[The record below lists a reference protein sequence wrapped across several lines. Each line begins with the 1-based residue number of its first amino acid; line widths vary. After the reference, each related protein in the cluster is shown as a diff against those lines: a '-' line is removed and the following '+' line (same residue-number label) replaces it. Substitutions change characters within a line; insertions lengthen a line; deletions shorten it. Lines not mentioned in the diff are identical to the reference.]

1 MKTNEIIKSEADT
14 VLQTYIR
21 PEVVFARGAGAYLFD
36 TEGKRY
42 LDFSSGIAVT
52 ALGHSDPEWVT
63 AVQEQ
68 AAALVHVSNLYHT
81 GPQVALAQRLV
92 ANSFADRV
100 YFGNTGAEA
109 NEAALKFARK
119 FARQQSPA
127 QEKTQIVAFSGS
139 FHGRTMGALS
149 ATYKEKYR
157 EPFEPLV
164 PGVVF
169 APFNDV
175 DAAREAITGETCA
188 VIVEPVQGEGG
199 VRPATAVFLQ
209 ELRALCDAHGA
220 LLIFDEVQCGLGRS
234 GTLWAHEAMGVTP
247 DIMTL
252 AKPLAG
258 GLPIGATLLA
268 QAVADAIGPGDH
280 GSTFAGGP
288 LVCRAATV
296 VFDRVSDP
304 SFLAHVRETAAY
316 FMHRLQTLEIEEI
329 VEVRGTGLLIG
340 MEMRGVVAPL
350 IAAARER
357 GLLVINAGENVLRL
371 APPLIIGRGEV
382 DEAVAILAAVFAQAK
397 GA

>member
-1 MKTNEIIKSEADT
+1 
-14 VLQTYIR
+14 
-21 PEVVFARGAGAYLFD
+21 
-36 TEGKRY
+36 
-42 LDFSSGIAVT
+42 
-52 ALGHSDPEWVT
+52 
-63 AVQEQ
+63 
-68 AAALVHVSNLYHT
+68 
-81 GPQVALAQRLV
+81 
-92 ANSFADRV
+92 
-100 YFGNTGAEA
+100 
-109 NEAALKFARK
+109 
-119 FARQQSPA
+119 
-127 QEKTQIVAFSGS
+127 
-139 FHGRTMGALS
+139 
-149 ATYKEKYR
+149 
-157 EPFEPLV
+157 
-164 PGVVF
+164 
-169 APFNDV
+169 
-175 DAAREAITGETCA
+175 
-188 VIVEPVQGEGG
+188 
-199 VRPATAVFLQ
+199 
-209 ELRALCDAHGA
+209 
-220 LLIFDEVQCGLGRS
+220 
-234 GTLWAHEAMGVTP
+234 MGVTP

-258 GLPIGATLLA
+258 GLPIGATLLT